1 VDDEGRRLAEMSDD
15 EWAKHMKRLE
25 RQVKRA
31 KPPSSPRRGSSPR
44 RASSPERGSSPGR
57 GKLLLGVGIFV
68 VAAAATGISLLRH
81 DDGSTPSAA
90 ETPGPSRAATVSEA
104 FGDTPARSWHSAKV
118 GLVMPPAT
126 QAGPYSAAMVKGA
139 LARARAYLL
148 TARTAPAVLVRHD
161 LTALAAL
168 ADPKASRSR
177 LYQTFLAPGNT
188 LAAPVRVSGPVT
200 YTFTSGTT
208 GDAEHLAVTGN
219 LVWAYALN
227 ATYPVE
233 PPYRILVWHEHITL
247 DFYLDAGMDGPQAAV
262 HPVKEVLTTY
272 NMDCGYANADLLGL
286 PRVDDPDRVPE
297 AGDSTKGAFNPSQ
310 PVDQPGRGC
319 TKR

>member
-1 VDDEGRRLAEMSDD
+1 MDDEGRRLADMSDD
-15 EWAKHMKRLE
+15 EWAKHIKRLE

-31 KPPSSPRRGSSPR
+31 KPPSSPRRGSSLGR
-44 RASSPERGSSPGR
+44 ESSPGPGSSPGR
-57 GKLLLGVGIFV
+57 GKVLLGVGIFV
-68 VAAAATGISLLRH
+68 VAAAVTGVGLLRH
-81 DDGSTPSAA
+81 HDESTRDAA
-90 ETPGPSRAATVSEA
+90 EPPVLSQSAGAGGP
-104 FGDTPARSWHSAKV
+104 FDGTPARSWHTANV
-118 GLVMPPAT
+118 GLVMPVASP
-126 QAGPYSAAMVKGA
+126 AGPYSAAMVKGA

-161 LTALAAL
+161 LNALASL
-168 ADPKASRSR
+168 ADPKASHSR

-200 YTFTSGTT
+200 YTFMSGATD
-208 GDAEHLAVTGN
+208 DAEHLAITGN
-219 LVWAYALN
+219 LVWAYALK

-247 DFYLDAGMDGPQAAV
+247 NFYLDAGMDGPQAAV
-262 HPVKEVLTTY
+262 HPAQEVLTTY

-319 TKR
+319 TK